1 MLKLEVNH
9 LKEKE
14 KFKQEIQEHL
24 KYDGKFTIILN
35 VLKIL
40 LTSNF
45 FVVLDIDQKQPK
57 APKTP
62 KSPKNKNKK

>member
-24 KYDGKFTIILN
+24 KYDGKFTITLI

-40 LTSNF
+40 LTSYF
-45 FVVLDIDQKQPK
+45 LF
-57 APKTP
+57 
-62 KSPKNKNKK
+62 

>member
-24 KYDGKFTIILN
+24 KYDGKFIIKLI

-40 LTSNF
+40 LTSSYF
-45 FVVLDIDQKQPK
+45 FRYRSK
-57 APKTP
+57 AESTENSE
-62 KSPKNKNKK
+62 KSKK